1 MEICLPE
8 VREGW
13 QRREY
18 PKKSRPTTL
27 LCSFKSLQGIQYS
40 VLRQFQVLGIKDFYN
55 FQVYWYLQEP
65 ITSILPKKLLRIL
78 VSHCAPWQNL
88 RDLQKARNLLFVT
101 ITRMFTSLIVM
112 VLYYTVP
119 VHLFLGLLATISSV
133 HTCTIISDFFIFYF
147 NFYFNIDFSFCNEN
161 PCYNITF
168 AKLMTYVVLQ
178 LCEKRSHV
186 CWHQRRSL

>member
-1 MEICLPE
+1 M
-8 VREGW
+8 
-13 QRREY
+13 
-18 PKKSRPTTL
+18 
-27 LCSFKSLQGIQYS
+27 LCYFKSLQGIQYS
-40 VLRQFQVLGIKDFYN
+40 VLRQFQVLGIKVFYN

-65 ITSILPKKLLRIL
+65 ITSILRKKLLRIL
-78 VSHCAPWQNL
+78 VSHCATWQNL
-88 RDLQKARNLLFVT
+88 RDVQKARNLLFVT
-101 ITRMFTSLIVM
+101 ISRMFTSLIVM

-168 AKLMTYVVLQ
+168 AKLMTHVVLQ